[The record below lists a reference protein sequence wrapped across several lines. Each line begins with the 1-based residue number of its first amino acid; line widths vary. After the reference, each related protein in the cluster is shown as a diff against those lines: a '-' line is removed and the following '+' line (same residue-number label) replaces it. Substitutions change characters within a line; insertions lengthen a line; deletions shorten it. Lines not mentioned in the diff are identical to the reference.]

1 MIDNPAFMVTV
12 MRFRTLRPLRPIY
25 LHAELSESPLLKS
38 LSPLTHLQSFG
49 WLHTCVLGRHFLFHD
64 AHSHCHAALPQVA
77 FNSYN
82 KLYSGNLLLL
92 IIFSNF

>member
-38 LSPLTHLQSFG
+38 LSPLTLAVIWMAPHMCP
-49 WLHTCVLGRHFLFHD
+49 W
-64 AHSHCHAALPQVA
+64 
-77 FNSYN
+77 
-82 KLYSGNLLLL
+82 
-92 IIFSNF
+92 